1 MQNNIEETRKNTM
14 VLAERQTYGPM
25 EQSGEHRKK
34 SMRIWS
40 TDLWQEYEEYTVGKD
55 SLFSKWYWDIH
66 MEKHEVGSLFYTK
79 C

>member
-1 MQNNIEETRKNTM
+1 MSNHYAVHLKLMQNDIEETRKNTM

-40 TDLWQEYEEYTVGKD
+40 TGLPNGCQEYSTGK
-55 SLFSKWYWDIH
+55 
-66 MEKHEVGSLFYTK
+66 E
-79 C
+79 